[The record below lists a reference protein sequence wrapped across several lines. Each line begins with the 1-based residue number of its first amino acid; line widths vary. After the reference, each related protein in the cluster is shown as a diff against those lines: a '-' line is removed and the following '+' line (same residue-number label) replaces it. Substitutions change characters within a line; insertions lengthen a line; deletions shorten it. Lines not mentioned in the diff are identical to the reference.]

1 MSLQVW
7 IPFISTPNNQ
17 GLCQNAV
24 TSHNLS
30 TYSAGKFGT
39 AAQFNGS
46 STYVNGTVYTTA
58 TMTYMMWFYLDTLKG
73 CHILDC
79 RQSEAGY

>member
-7 IPFISTPNNQ
+7 IPFISDYHTQ
-17 GLCQNAV
+17 GLSQNRI
-24 TSHNLS
+24 TPHNLS

-46 STYVNGTVYTTA
+46 STYVEGTVYTTA
-58 TMTYMMWFYLDTLKG
+58 TMTYMMWLYLDTLKG
-73 CHILDC
+73 CHVLDC
-79 RQSEAGY
+79 RSSEAGY